1 MKLKTNWLGVAL
13 VFGWSI
19 CLNFIVQIASPGL
32 PSFAYDYGLWG
43 FAGSSLGLFG
53 SSWLI
58 TRLIQSL
65 NPADTSGRH
74 YRRWAVTAAV
84 FAGLMYLGNNPS

>member
-19 CLNFIVQIASPGL
+19 CLMFIVHIASPSLPIYLSPTGL
-32 PSFAYDYGLWG
+32 AG
-43 FAGSSLGLFG
+43 FAGSSLGLFDI
-53 SSWLI
+53 SWLI
-58 TRLIQSL
+58 TRLIQSMK
-65 NPADTSGRH
+65 PAETSGQH

-84 FAGLMYLGNNPS
+84 FAGLVYLGNNLS